1 MKISQVWQ
9 KQATGSLTSSC
20 FPDIGGVCWVKYK
33 WKKENHFYSQHPTKQ
48 LHHNP
53 AYCDHHSLRPTF
65 THKEECQEPDGLITK
80 QVNNVTWCQWET
92 VFSLTF
98 CSFSLTDQNIWSTRS
113 GRRTLNTPTSGPKL
127 CYRHTNTRHAADL
140 TSATLHWRRRKTWEQ
155 GKQREEEKEG
165 EWSSCSVKD

>member
-9 KQATGSLTSSC
+9 KQATGSLTSSHVFQILEEFAGLSKNERRKIIFIANIQPSSC
-20 FPDIGGVCWVKYK
+20 TTTPLTV
-33 WKKENHFYSQHPTKQ
+33 TTT
-48 LHHNP
+48 
-53 AYCDHHSLRPTF
+53 LRPTF